1 MISNM
6 ILESPTMLE
15 RTVKSYKQETKEL
28 KWNYKPQFTT
38 VKRIIFWKV
47 TWVYFKSIFL
57 IVIKRVYKIKL
68 WEHLKRYS

>member
-28 KWNYKPQFTT
+28 KWNHKSQYLTNDY
-38 VKRIIFWKV
+38 I
-47 TWVYFKSIFL
+47 YFKKYYS
-57 IVIKRVYKIKL
+57 KII
-68 WEHLKRYS
+68 LKVFIQR